1 MGRDSKHRK
10 RLRKARRKAAL
21 DADVEA
27 RKAGLP
33 LPSLFPHGVQ
43 KETRDIRL
51 RWQGLSARG
60 GLKMSFT
67 GSGKRIPV
75 DFDDPAAEHALAL
88 SLASED
94 HGVN

>member
-1 MGRDSKHRK
+1 MGRDSKRRK
-10 RLRKARRKAAL
+10 RQRKARRQASQAA
-21 DADVEA
+21 DAEA

-33 LPSLFPHGVQ
+33 LPSLFPNGVQ

-88 SLASED
+88 SLVSED

>member
-1 MGRDSKHRK
+1 MSRDSKHRK
-10 RLRKARRKAAL
+10 RLRKERRQAAKQADAQAR
-21 DADVEA
+21 E
-27 RKAGLP
+27 AGLP
-33 LPSLFPHGVQ
+33 LPSLFPNGVQ

-51 RWQGLSARG
+51 RWQGLTARG

-88 SLASED
+88 SLVVED

>member
-1 MGRDSKHRK
+1 VGRDSKRRK
-10 RLRKARRKAAL
+10 RQRKARRQASQAA
-21 DADVEA
+21 DAEA

-33 LPSLFPHGVQ
+33 LPSLFPNGVQ

-88 SLASED
+88 SLVSED

>member
-1 MGRDSKHRK
+1 MGRNSKHRK
-10 RLRKARRKAAL
+10 RQRKSRRKAQKAA
-21 DADVEA
+21 DAEA
-27 RKAGLP
+27 QKAGLP
-33 LPSLFPHGVQ
+33 LPSLFPNGVQ

-94 HGVN
+94 QGVN